1 MVRNSNSNS
10 FVVLFCFSNTPYDT
24 THYNPHFY
32 FLRGF
37 TGFLTSP
44 STKSPNSCHVI
55 TSFKSIFVLR
65 LLPSKRNKA
74 MQFKSFTFSSLL
86 FYMEGKTNLF
96 LVESSDNDIRKLIL
110 KAAPEV

>member
-1 MVRNSNSNS
+1 
-10 FVVLFCFSNTPYDT
+10 
-24 THYNPHFY
+24 
-32 FLRGF
+32 
-37 TGFLTSP
+37 
-44 STKSPNSCHVI
+44 
-55 TSFKSIFVLR
+55 
-65 LLPSKRNKA
+65 